1 MIIVIMIIE
10 DYLQLL
16 NQRILR
22 VIEEMNMDTTS

>member
-1 MIIVIMIIE
+1 MIIVVMIIE

-22 VIEEMNMDTTS
+22 VVKEMNMDTTS

>member
-22 VIEEMNMDTTS
+22 VVKEMNMDTTS

>member
-1 MIIVIMIIE
+1 MIIMIIE